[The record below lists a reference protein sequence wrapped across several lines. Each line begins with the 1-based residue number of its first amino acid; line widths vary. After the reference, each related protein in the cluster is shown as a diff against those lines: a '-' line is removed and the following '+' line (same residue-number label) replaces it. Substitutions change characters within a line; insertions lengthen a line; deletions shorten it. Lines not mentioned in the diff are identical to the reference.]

1 MGCTQYG
8 DYEFIPIRSSEHCP
22 ICGSRKG
29 RCSRYV
35 KRDTGEVI
43 FYRCKYKESSKPSQ
57 GWYIHMVKDFDK
69 ATSSSIPTT
78 IKLADYK
85 QTTITEEDI
94 TLWDKVYKSLKEIF
108 FKFNGAYLYK
118 EHYENLISRGF
129 SDIEIRN
136 MGFFSIPKNK
146 KIHYDGYQCKL
157 TTAIINELLKSFKAE
172 DLLKVPGFYKVT
184 VKEKDF
190 VIFKNTIKNKATNSF
205 EDLDAYFIPY
215 YNYKNQICAMQYRLS
230 NPIKDEKG
238 KKLRYLWFS
247 SKDVSCG
254 SPIDYYKP
262 MEIVLEDVL
271 LVTEGAIKA
280 KFAASK
286 LKVRSLA
293 EAGVGNYRN
302 LVKTIQEIEKIE
314 GKRYKILLA
323 LDMDKY
329 SNDDVIKAEIST
341 VALLKSLGYST
352 TILEW
357 NEIDGKGIDDK
368 LVNTSTKGFRYLNI

>member
-1 MGCTQYG
+1 
-8 DYEFIPIRSSEHCP
+8 
-22 ICGSRKG
+22 
-29 RCSRYV
+29 
-35 KRDTGEVI
+35 
-43 FYRCKYKESSKPSQ
+43 
-57 GWYIHMVKDFDK
+57 
-69 ATSSSIPTT
+69 
-78 IKLADYK
+78 
-85 QTTITEEDI
+85 
-94 TLWDKVYKSLKEIF
+94 
-108 FKFNGAYLYK
+108 
-118 EHYENLISRGF
+118 
-129 SDIEIRN
+129 
-136 MGFFSIPKNK
+136 
-146 KIHYDGYQCKL
+146 
-157 TTAIINELLKSFKAE
+157 
-172 DLLKVPGFYKVT
+172 
-184 VKEKDF
+184 
-190 VIFKNTIKNKATNSF
+190 
-205 EDLDAYFIPY
+205 
-215 YNYKNQICAMQYRLS
+215 MQYRLS

-262 MEIVLEDVL
+262 MEIVLDDVL